1 MTNVQ
6 YWLSERQ
13 LGLSEKMEKH
23 FMTNTINVSLEAFN
37 EISSL
42 LDTRAKLITER
53 KEQVARMART
63 GATLDMKVAAST
75 KYAKELTALN
85 AKLDGLQGKTI
96 VAA

>member
-1 MTNVQ
+1 
-6 YWLSERQ
+6 
-13 LGLSEKMEKH
+13 
-23 FMTNTINVSLEAFN
+23 MTNTINVSLEAFN

-85 AKLDGLQGKTI
+85 TKLDGLQGKTI